1 MATTSP
7 TPTLEAPT
15 QGGTSKLAL
24 IPLLL
29 AILAAIVISVLL
41 LGGIGYYLIRS
52 GKLALPAAR
61 TTPVA
66 VAKPEPEKTSSHMV
80 ELEPMVVN
88 LADAGGK
95 AYLRIAVTLKVAD
108 PEQPKGVKPAEEKPK
123 EGNGAAKPD
132 VALRD
137 TVLDVLGRQSAEALL
152 TADGKPLLKEA
163 LKTALAKRNNDIPV
177 LDIYFGEFLVQR

>member
-15 QGGTSKLAL
+15 QGGASKLAL

-52 GKLALPAAR
+52 GKLALPTAR
-61 TTPVA
+61 TAQAT
-66 VAKPEPEKTSSHMV
+66 VAKSEPVKILSHTV

-123 EGNGAAKPD
+123 EGNGVAKPD
-132 VALRD
+132 AALRD
-137 TVLDVLGRQSAEALL
+137 TVLDVLGRQNAEALL
-152 TADGKPLLKEA
+152 AVDGKGVLKDA
-163 LKTALAKRNNDIPV
+163 LKDALKKRNNDVPV
-177 LDIYFGEFLVQR
+177 LDIYFAEFLVQR